1 MTIVIIISLCTIIL
15 LSYVF
20 DLTSKKTKIPSVI
33 LLLVIGLGMRQLEI
47 YLQLHVPD
55 LKSVLPVIGTI
66 GLILIVLE
74 GSLDLKLTRST
85 LPIIKRTFL
94 LSFFSFVIVVSA
106 FTAAIVNILN
116 IDFSLAIIN
125 AIPLSIIS
133 SAIAISGAYH
143 LHPEKK
149 EFIVYES
156 TFSDIIG
163 IVFFNFF
170 VLNGLITV
178 GTLFG
183 FLFDIGLIIILSVIS
198 GLVLSALL
206 QRITHHVKFVPIIAI
221 LLLMYSIGKLL
232 HLPSLILVLLFGLL
246 LNNIQLLDYKPV
258 HQFIFPETVSRE
270 LIPFKNIV
278 AELTFVLRSFF
289 FIMFGFFTDVV
300 KLFNLE
306 NALISLGIVLFIILS
321 RFVILKIARIPM
333 SPVLYIA
340 PRGLITILL
349 FLSIPDGY
357 RITEVNEGVLSQVI
371 FLSAFV
377 MVFGLINQ
385 SKIRSGIDKK
395 QNE

>member
-1 MTIVIIISLCTIIL
+1 ML
-15 LSYVF
+15 L
-20 DLTSKKTKIPSVI
+20 
-33 LLLVIGLGMRQLEI
+33 IGLGMRQLEI
-47 YLQLHVPD
+47 YLQLHIPD

-94 LSFFSFVIVVSA
+94 LSFVSFMVVVSA
-106 FTAAIVNILN
+106 LTAAIIYFLN
-116 IDFSLAIIN
+116 IDFSRAIIN
-125 AIPLSIIS
+125 AVPLSIIS

-143 LHPEKK
+143 LSNEKK
-149 EFIVYES
+149 EFVVYES

-170 VLNGLITV
+170 LLNEVITV

-183 FLFDIGLIIILSVIS
+183 FLFDIGLIMILSFLS

-221 LLLMYSIGKLL
+221 LFLMYSLGKLL

-258 HQFIFPETVSRE
+258 HRFIFPETVSKE

-289 FIMFGFFTDVV
+289 FIMFGFFTDGE
-300 KLFNLE
+300 KLISLE
-306 NALISLGIVLFIILS
+306 NAFISISIVVFILLS
-321 RFVILKIARIPM
+321 RFVILKVTKIQL
-333 SPVLYIA
+333 SPILYIA

-349 FLSIPDGY
+349 FLSIPEGY
-357 RITEVNEGVLSQVI
+357 RVGMINEGVMSQVI

-377 MVFGLINQ
+377 MVFGLIKYNETHD
-385 SKIRSGIDKK
+385 GNTMK
-395 QNE
+395 QHG